1 MATYSQ
7 DGRKF
12 RVDTPLG
19 PDVLLLERF
28 TGQEGLSTPFLFTL
42 HVASEDD
49 AVDPAKL
56 LRQPLSVTL
65 ELPDGSTRVVHGVA
79 RRFIQLDRSGAL
91 TNYRVE
97 MVPWLWFLSLA
108 HDCRIFQEK
117 TVPEI
122 LEAVF
127 KDAGLTDFKNQCIGS
142 YAKRDYCVQY
152 RESNLDF
159 VSRLMEE
166 EGIFYFFEHTAS
178 EHTLVLA
185 DAASAVKPCP
195 GQESA
200 RVAQQANP
208 SLHEDVVLGA
218 AFERV
223 ESTGKVSLAGYNF
236 LTPNSNIGV
245 TVSGERPAE
254 FYDYPGDYATRADGE
269 RYARL
274 RLDAREAGADVL
286 SGTGSCR
293 AFQPGYRF
301 DLKGHYRRDRNVAYL
316 LTRVSHDAFSGGFG
330 TDRGEE
336 EADYHNSFEAI
347 PYSVPFRPLATT
359 PRPIVHGTQTAVVV
373 GKAGEEIWVDKYGR
387 VKVQFH
393 WDRLGKKDEHSSCW
407 VRVASTWAGKNWGA
421 IQIPRIGQEVVVDFL
436 EGNPDYPI
444 IIGSVYNAD
453 QMPPYTLPGDQTQSG
468 VKTRSSKGGGA
479 ANFNEIRF
487 EDKKGSEL
495 LYVHAEKDQ
504 QNVVEHDDTQTV
516 GHDQTHTVDNDQT
529 LTVKHDQ
536 TETVEND
543 QTLTVKHNRTR
554 TVEGDEKVEVKG
566 KREAKVTGTESLT
579 VTGKQTVKLDD
590 ARQTSVAM
598 DDKLAVSMNLESKA
612 DMNVKLEA
620 GIAMELK
627 AGVSIKLSAG
637 PSSIELSPAGVTI
650 KGPLVMIN

>member
-1 MATYSQ
+1 MATFTQ
-7 DGRKF
+7 DERKF

-28 TGQEGLSTPFLFTL
+28 TGEEAISAPYLYTL
-42 HVASEDD
+42 HVVSENDSID
-49 AVDPAKL
+49 AGSL
-56 LRQPLSVTL
+56 LRKPLWVTL
-65 ELPDGSTRVVHGVA
+65 ELPDGSTRVIHGVA
-79 RRFIQLDRSGAL
+79 RRFIQLDRTDVL
-91 TNYRVE
+91 TNYRIE
-97 MVPWLWFLSLA
+97 MVPWLWFLSLV

-127 KDAGLTDFKNQCIGS
+127 KGAGMTDFKNQCIGS

-152 RESNLDF
+152 RESDLDF

-166 EGIFYFFEHTAS
+166 EGIFYFFEHTKS
-178 EHTLVLA
+178 KHTLVLA
-185 DAASAVKPCP
+185 DAASAVKACP
-195 GQESA
+195 GQAEA
-200 RVAQQANP
+200 RMSPQANP

-223 ESTGKVSLAGYNF
+223 ERTGKVSLADYNF
-236 LTPNSNIGV
+236 LTPNSNIDV
-245 TVSGERPAE
+245 TVAGERPAE
-254 FYDYPGDYATRADGE
+254 FYDYPGDYASRADGE

-274 RLDAREAGADVL
+274 MLDAREVGADVL
-286 SGTGSCR
+286 SGSGTCR
-293 AFQPGYRF
+293 AFQPGYHF
-301 DLKGHYRRDRNVAYL
+301 TLKGHYRRDRNEKYL
-316 LTRVSHDAFSGGFG
+316 LTRVSHDAHSGGFG
-330 TDRGEE
+330 TDRGDDAE
-336 EADYHNSFEAI
+336 DYRNSFEAI
-347 PYSVPFRPLATT
+347 PYKVPFRPLAST

-436 EGNPDYPI
+436 EGNPDRPI

-453 QMPPYTLPGDQTQSG
+453 QMPPYALPDNQTQSG
-468 VKTRSSKGGGA
+468 VKTRSSKGGA
-479 ANFNEIRF
+479 TANFNEIRF

-495 LYVHAEKDQ
+495 LYIHAEKDQ

-516 GHDQTHTVDNDQT
+516 GNDQTQTVEKNQT
-529 LTVKHDQ
+529 LTVKG
-536 TETVEND
+536 
-543 QTLTVKHNRTR
+543 NRTR
-554 TVEGDEKVEVKG
+554 TVEGDEKMEVKG
-566 KREAKVTGTESLT
+566 KREAKVTGTESLA

-590 ARQTSVAM
+590 ARETSVGM
-598 DDKLAVSMNLESKA
+598 NDKLAVSMNLESKA

-637 PSSIELSPAGVTI
+637 PSSIELGPTGVTI
-650 KGPLVMIN
+650 KGPIVMIN